1 MILFGR
7 IGRAHGVRGDVR
19 FWPNNAGSSLLRT
32 GRTVMVGPSPDVA
45 LAKKVQML
53 RFDAKGAIVHF
64 DGVDDRDTASSLTGH
79 NWYET
84 RDEFPK
90 AADGEVYVVDLIG
103 LDVRTEEGQSV
114 GVVKDVLTT
123 GASDIIV
130 VNDGRTEHLIPN
142 VEAFVTKMDLD
153 MGEIV
158 IRPIDGLLN
167 S

>member
-103 LDVRTEEGQSV
+103 LDVRTEEGQSHDCEERFVAGVATDVRV
-114 GVVKDVLTT
+114 GRSKD
-123 GASDIIV
+123 
-130 VNDGRTEHLIPN
+130 
-142 VEAFVTKMDLD
+142 
-153 MGEIV
+153 
-158 IRPIDGLLN
+158 
-167 S
+167 